1 MIGDLLGSIWANIPK
16 TLRRWSM
23 RALNTR
29 FTVTAAAV
37 ICNTERQVLLL
48 KHLFRPGSGWGLP
61 GGFMKAGEQP
71 QEALRREL
79 REEIGLEVEKLEIFS
94 ARTFSKPR
102 QIEII
107 FLGSSNGQP
116 QPQSMEVERAVWFAT
131 SSLPEGLPDD
141 QRRLIERAVVNGAN
155 QGD

>member
-1 MIGDLLGSIWANIPK
+1 
-16 TLRRWSM
+16 
-23 RALNTR
+23 
-29 FTVTAAAV
+29 
-37 ICNTERQVLLL
+37 
-48 KHLFRPGSGWGLP
+48 
-61 GGFMKAGEQP
+61 MKAGEQP

-107 FLGSSNGQP
+107 FFGSSNGQP
-116 QPQSMEVERAVWFAT
+116 QPQSMEVELAGWFAT

-141 QRRLIERAVVNGAN
+141 QRRLIERAVMNGAD